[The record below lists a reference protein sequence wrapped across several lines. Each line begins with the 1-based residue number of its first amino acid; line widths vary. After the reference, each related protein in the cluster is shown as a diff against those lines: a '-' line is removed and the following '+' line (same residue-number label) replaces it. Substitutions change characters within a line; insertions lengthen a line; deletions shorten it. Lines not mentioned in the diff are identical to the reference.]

1 MNIWIIFFAVIV
13 AIFIYH
19 RFFSSHALISN
30 FSIPAWGRYIF
41 EMFGPPFRQYWF
53 SNDREEKPFNRKER
67 SYVYQSAKGVN
78 RNQSFGSDADWES
91 INHFNIL
98 QANFAHIPKS
108 SILPT
113 HYVPAAKVIGLN
125 RKRPYHPDSI
135 VNISAISFGSQ
146 SDRATKIMNMGA
158 ALSGAYHNTG
168 EGGYTKYHKIGAQV
182 VWQIGTGNFGARNHD
197 GTLNIDKIVEV
208 VNSSPELR
216 MIEIKISQGAKPGKG
231 GILPAKKVSKEIA
244 EIRGIP
250 FGEDCISPAVNP
262 SITNNQE
269 LIDVIEEIAER
280 TGLPVGIKAAIGQM
294 KDWEELFQL
303 MARTGKGPD
312 FFQVDGAEG
321 GTGSAPASYADH
333 MAMPLEQA
341 FAKVYKAYIFSGA
354 YRKKDMFWMA
364 SGGLATPA
372 KAIKMF
378 AMGADAICIARPA
391 MFAMGCLQTQH
402 CHKNNCPVGIQTN
415 RFWLKMGLKSGY
427 AAKKVARYIETLRK
441 DILDMTHSAGYEH
454 PSQFK
459 MQDVEKN
466 SWQSDARKS
475 LFEIY
480 EYHKISNETF
490 VSMEDLR
497 ARHQKISELKT
508 PNFIA
513 FSVKESRMNYF
524 WEYIKNLT

>member
-1 MNIWIIFFAVIV
+1 MNIWIILLGVLAVI
-13 AIFIYH
+13 FFYH

-98 QANFAHIPKS
+98 QANFPH
-108 SILPT
+108 
-113 HYVPAAKVIGLN
+113 VPAPSTRPKHYLPSAKVIGVN
-125 RKRPYHPDSI
+125 RKRPYLPDSI

-146 SDRATKIMNMGA
+146 GDRATKIMNMGA

-168 EGGYTKYHKIGAQV
+168 EGGYTKYHKMGAQT
-182 VWQIGTGNFGARNHD
+182 VWQLGTGNFGARNQD
-197 GTLNIDKIVEV
+197 GTLNIDKV
-208 VNSSPELR
+208 VGVVKANPELR

-231 GILPAKKVSKEIA
+231 GILPKKKVNQEIA

-250 FGEDCISPAVNP
+250 VGKDCISPAGNP
-262 SITNNQE
+262 SIRNNQE

-294 KDWEELFQL
+294 KEWEELFSLIAQ
-303 MARTGKGPD
+303 TGKGPD
-312 FFQVDGAEG
+312 YFQVDGAEG

-333 MAMPLEQA
+333 MARPLEKA
-341 FAKVYKAYIFSGA
+341 FAKVYKAWILSGA
-354 YRKKDMFWMA
+354 FKKKDMFWMA
-364 SGGLATPA
+364 SGGIATPA

-378 AMGADAICIARPA
+378 AMGADGICIARPA

-427 AAKKVARYIETLRK
+427 AAKKVARYIETLRQ

-454 PSQFK
+454 PCEFT
-459 MQDVEKN
+459 MDDVEKN
-466 SWQSDARKS
+466 SWASDTRKS

-480 EYHKISNETF
+480 EYCSINHNGFETMQQLAQTHKTLSKLKKPDFIS
-490 VSMEDLR
+490 
-497 ARHQKISELKT
+497 
-508 PNFIA
+508 
-513 FSVKESRMNYF
+513 FSAKESRFNYV
-524 WEYIKNLT
+524 WQQLKRAS